1 MVNFVRVL
9 IGAVFFWF
17 SCTGERNVLR
27 VQGGEVQRGSLT
39 QFSGY
44 SDKAQCIGKR
54 SYLEPISGS
63 MQKPIEGLSK
73 KIEDRVTIGE
83 ETAQKHVENYIKG
96 GYRKKSHNSTASS
109 CLKLLYTPSTMLK
122 LEIHG

>member
-1 MVNFVRVL
+1 M
-9 IGAVFFWF
+9 
-17 SCTGERNVLR
+17 LR

-44 SDKAQCIGKR
+44 SDKAQCNGKQ

-63 MQKPIEGLSK
+63 LQKPIGGLSK
-73 KIEDRVTIGE
+73 KIEDRVAIGE

-96 GYRKKSHNSTASS
+96 GYRQKIAQQSS
-109 CLKLLYTPSTMLK
+109 IFMLETFIYTLNNAK
-122 LEIHG
+122 A

>member
-9 IGAVFFWF
+9 IGAVFFSF
-17 SCTGERNVLR
+17 SCTGEKNVLR

-44 SDKAQCIGKR
+44 SVNAQCIGKR
-54 SYLEPISGS
+54 SYLEPNSGC
-63 MQKPIEGLSK
+63 MQKPIEG
-73 KIEDRVTIGE
+73 RVAIGE
-83 ETAQKHVENYIKG
+83 KTAQKHVENYIKG
-96 GYRKKSHNSTASS
+96 GYRKKPHNSTASS